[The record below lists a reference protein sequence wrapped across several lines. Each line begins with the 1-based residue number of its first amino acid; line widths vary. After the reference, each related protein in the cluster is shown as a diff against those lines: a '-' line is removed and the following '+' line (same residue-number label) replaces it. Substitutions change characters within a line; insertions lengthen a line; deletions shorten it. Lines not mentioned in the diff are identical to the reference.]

1 MLRPTIPLSRSYR
14 FGTPKPSKHSVPG
27 KTKTTSSEESL
38 FASSDLD
45 PTPRLDPRLAI
56 TALKRARDQLV
67 IETNGIPTEDEVLA
81 TLLQCNKAANLALA
95 PMGQLS
101 QKSTESD
108 TAASS
113 LLSLDGSHTESTQNL
128 AAESSD
134 ISSPGELTDQIS
146 QISFEV
152 VTHPS
157 VLITPQI
164 LEAYVVIQARLG
176 RAETLPHVLSLY
188 ASKPKPR
195 GDRGSLEY
203 VQQAPNQAANVLD
216 IGIIEKAL
224 DAAIEAKNLDAAI
237 GIIEN
242 TYATKAFAR
251 QKLLRKALLPVSVA
265 ATTPLAVYLVASNLA
280 QLQTSFDHKT
290 ATAIA
295 TAGILAYVGFTGS
308 MGLLAMLTQN
318 DHMKRVTWAPGVTL
332 RERWLHEEERAALD
346 KVACSFGFSQSHRYG
361 EEEGTEFQALRQ
373 FLLRKGMVLDRVEL
387 MEGMS

>member
-1 MLRPTIPLSRSYR
+1 MLRPTIPHSRSYR
-14 FGTPKPSKHSVPG
+14 FGTSKPSKHSV
-27 KTKTTSSEESL
+27 SEKAQTGASEARPL
-38 FASSDLD
+38 ASSDPD
-45 PTPRLDPRLAI
+45 PTPRLDSRSTI
-56 TALKRARDQLV
+56 TAVKRARDQLL
-67 IETNGIPTEDEVLA
+67 IGTRGIPTEHEVLT
-81 TLLQCNKAANLALA
+81 TLLQCNRAANLALTSA
-95 PMGQLS
+95 GQLS

-113 LLSLDGSHTESTQNL
+113 LLSLDGSHTESTQHL
-128 AAESSD
+128 AAERSD
-134 ISSPGELTDQIS
+134 TSNPSHLIDQIS
-146 QISFEV
+146 QVAFDV

-157 VLITPQI
+157 VLITPQV

-203 VQQAPNQAANVLD
+203 VRQDPDKAANVLD
-216 IGIIEKAL
+216 LSIIEKAL

-242 TYATKAFAR
+242 TYATKAFVR
-251 QKLLRKALLPVSVA
+251 QKILRKALLPVSLA

-280 QLQTSFDHKT
+280 QLQNSFDHRT
-290 ATAIA
+290 ATAVA
-295 TAGILAYVGFTGS
+295 TAGMLAYIGLTGS
-308 MGLLAMLTQN
+308 MGLLAVLTQN

-346 KVACSFGFSQSHRYG
+346 KVACSFGFSQAHRYG

-373 FLLRKGMVLDRVEL
+373 FVLMKGMVLDRVEL